1 MAHTTYLHEATRL
14 LLDTLGMVDDDDDAI
29 HSGERAV
36 GIFGEVLV
44 TWGIEDVDFV
54 VLIVEA
60 HDTGCHG
67 DTTLTLYLHKVTSS
81 TLLDLVALDGSSYV
95 DGASVEEELLGEG
108 RFTCIWVRYDG
119 KGATTTYFF
128 F

>member
-1 MAHTTYLHEATRL
+1 MAHTAHLHKATRL
-14 LLDTLGMVDDDDDAI
+14 LLDTLGVVYDDDDAI
-29 HSGERAV
+29 HGGECAV
-36 GIFGEVLV
+36 GVFGEVLV
-44 TWGIEDVDFV
+44 TWRVEDVDLV

-60 HDTGCHG
+60 HDAGCHG
-67 DTTLTLYLHKVTSS
+67 DTTLTLYLHKVTGGA
-81 TLLDLVALDGSSYV
+81 LLDLVALDGSSYV

-108 RFTCIWVRYDG
+108 CFTRIWVRYDG

>member
-1 MAHTTYLHEATRL
+1 
-14 LLDTLGMVDDDDDAI
+14 MVDDDDDAI

-108 RFTCIWVRYDG
+108 CFTRIWVRYDG
-119 KGATTTYFF
+119 KSATTTYFF

>member
-1 MAHTTYLHEATRL
+1 MAHAAYLHEATCL
-14 LLDTLGMVDDDDDAI
+14 LLDTLGVVDNNDDAI

-36 GIFGEVLV
+36 GVFGEVLV

-67 DTTLTLYLHKVTSS
+67 DTTLTLYLHKVTGGA
-81 TLLDLVALDGSSYV
+81 LLDLVALDGSSYV
-95 DGASVEEELLGEG
+95 DGTSVEKELLGEG
-108 RFTCIWVRYDG
+108 CFTRIWVSYDG
-119 KGATTTYFF
+119 KSATTAYFF

>member
-1 MAHTTYLHEATRL
+1 MAHTAYLHETTRL
-14 LLDTLGMVDDDDDAI
+14 LLDTLGVVYDDDDAI

-36 GIFGEVLV
+36 GVFGEVLV
-44 TWGIEDVDFV
+44 TWGIEDVDFI

-67 DTTLTLYLHKVTSS
+67 DTTLTLYLHEVTGGA
-81 TLLDLVALDGSSYV
+81 LLDLVALDGSSYV

-108 RFTCIWVRYDG
+108 RFTRIRVRYDG